1 MHMNKSL
8 ALLAVSLVTSSLTTA
23 NAASFSSADMKA
35 RQQIVEFT
43 TQSAVGTSGARATA
57 VQDAQNVAL
66 SRQVANPTST
76 DRLAEVVGSA
86 VYGQSGPGMASLST
100 SNTALSKQL
109 PPQTMNLGTPAA
121 EKWMEEAAT
130 P

>member
-1 MHMNKSL
+1 MNKSL
-8 ALLAVSLVTSSLTTA
+8 ALLAVTLVTSSLSTA

-35 RQQIVEFT
+35 RQQVVENT
-43 TQSAVGTSGARATA
+43 TQSAVDTSGARATA

-66 SRQVANPTST
+66 SRQVANPTGT
-76 DRLAEVVGSA
+76 DRLADVVGSA
-86 VYGQSGPGMASLST
+86 VYGQSGPAMATLSA
-100 SNTALSKQL
+100 SNTALSKPL